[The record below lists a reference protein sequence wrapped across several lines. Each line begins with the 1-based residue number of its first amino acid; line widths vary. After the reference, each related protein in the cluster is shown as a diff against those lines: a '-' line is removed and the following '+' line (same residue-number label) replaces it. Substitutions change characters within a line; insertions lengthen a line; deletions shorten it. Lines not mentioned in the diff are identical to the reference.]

1 MARRLITALLV
12 LLLGIAFVAP
22 DVGPGFAQ
30 PRQQSQ
36 KQKKPRPGFFQKLF
50 GPRKE
55 ASRPRVQGQTRW
67 TWGRPDARELEP
79 LGPVFN
85 TVRKK
90 KKRPSS
96 IKEAPLA
103 TVEVI
108 EKDANARKVL
118 VIGDFVAGGL
128 AWGLDQQLAN
138 ETRLVVIDKSNPA
151 SGLVRPDQYDWNAT
165 LLDLLN
171 AEKPDAIVAVFGA
184 NDRQQIRNGNKRIAV
199 RSAEWEKAY
208 AGRLDGV
215 VETLKV
221 YGRPFFWV
229 SAPPMK
235 ASASSTDMAYLNGLY
250 KSRVESAGGTFVDI
264 WNGFTNASGQY
275 ITTGPDIE
283 GQVRALRTSDGINF
297 TRAGRL
303 KLSFYVERDVRRKT
317 GVSAGAVDLLA
328 STSEE
333 SQIEIGP
340 DGKKRLVGPV
350 ISLSDPR
357 PGLSDALAGAPD
369 PVTFDPLTGMATTP
383 PARTPAA
390 EAADETLRYKVVI
403 KGETLPAVAGRAD
416 DFAWPPRPRTAAAPP
431 PAEPATAEAAP
442 IAPEGPALTPVSKS
456 N

>member
-12 LLLGIAFVAP
+12 FLLGIAFVAP
-22 DVGPGFAQ
+22 DVAPSFAQ
-30 PRQQSQ
+30 PRQQAQ

-50 GPRKE
+50 GPRQE
-55 ASRPRVQGQTRW
+55 SSRPRVQGQTRW
-67 TWGRPDARELEP
+67 TWGRPDARELQS
-79 LGPVFN
+79 LGPVFG
-85 TVRKK
+85 TARKK
-90 KKRPSS
+90 KKRPS
-96 IKEAPLA
+96 IKEAPLP
-103 TVEVI
+103 TVEVV

-184 NDRQQIRNGNKRIAV
+184 NDRQQIRDGNKRIAT

-221 YGRPFFWV
+221 YGRPFFWL

-250 KSRVESAGGTFVDI
+250 KPRVESAGGTFVDI

-369 PVTFDPLTGMATTP
+369 PVTYDPLTGIATAP

-390 EAADETLRYKVVI
+390 EAAGETLRYRVVI

-416 DFAWPPRPRTAAAPP
+416 DFAWPPRPRTAAAL
-431 PAEPATAEAAP
+431 PAAEAPTNPSAAVVAP
-442 IAPEGPALTPVSKS
+442 VPLTPVSRS